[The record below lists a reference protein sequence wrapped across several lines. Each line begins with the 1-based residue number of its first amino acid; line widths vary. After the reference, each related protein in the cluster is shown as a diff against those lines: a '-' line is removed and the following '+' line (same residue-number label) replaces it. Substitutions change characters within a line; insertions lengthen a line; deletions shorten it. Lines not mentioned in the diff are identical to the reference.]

1 MGIEIV
7 MNNKLISN
15 QKFKITIVMM
25 KDIMLETRKGFDG
38 RKLLDQVLKPLF
50 MMHTKR

>member
-38 RKLLDQVLKPLF
+38 RKLLDQVLKTLF